1 MIMIPEPMMRVKY
14 VRERRVAIWE
24 FTASSRL
31 QVMQSIALDVAMRRT
46 WLSYFDLVRV
56 YAGIRKAQPDCT
68 TVVRRKV
75 KRKEAKRCDS

>member
-14 VRERRVAIWE
+14 VSGRRVAIWE
-24 FTASSRL
+24 FTASSRMT
-31 QVMQSIALDVAMRRT
+31 VMQSLTLDVAMRRT

-56 YAGIRKAQPDCT
+56 CSGIRKAKPHRT
-68 TVVRRKV
+68 IVVRRKV